1 MDIPEGVIVAML
13 TPFDEQGKINEIEV
27 RKFVNFLIDKG
38 VDGLFPVA
46 SCGEYTHMDMGERK
60 FLIDI
65 VVDEAGGRVPVI
77 PGSGATC
84 YHKSIEIANYAQQKG
99 CAGVVLHGPYFFQ
112 NTKEVVEG
120 HLRKVAENVN
130 IPIFLYNI
138 PFFANEVTPQMA
150 ESLCN
155 MPNVVGIKESSGNM
169 VNVMNLL
176 EMTRKVDPDFRV
188 LVGAEEIMLPALMM
202 GGKGCMTATAGIMPE
217 FMVNIFKNFQNQNI
231 QHAYNLQFA
240 VLPLIREMKSVNFP
254 QGFKEALGLRG
265 INVGPPMMDYP
276 AKDLETISNLKT
288 RLELEMENLLEKYF
302 PGIPLAYRQGQ
313 KLSPKLS
320 YPLPSSSAQEAKNK
334 KYADCVVCGMCDGD
348 IECQVVP
355 CESIKQDQQQTASK
369 IEGEGIDED
378 KLKEIIARTVKKV
391 LGDGK

>member
-240 VLPLIREMKSVNFP
+240 VLPLIREMKSVISP
-254 QGFKEALGLRG
+254 KGLRRHWG
-265 INVGPPMMDYP
+265 
-276 AKDLETISNLKT
+276 
-288 RLELEMENLLEKYF
+288 
-302 PGIPLAYRQGQ
+302 
-313 KLSPKLS
+313 
-320 YPLPSSSAQEAKNK
+320 
-334 KYADCVVCGMCDGD
+334 CG
-348 IECQVVP
+348 
-355 CESIKQDQQQTASK
+355 ASMW
-369 IEGEGIDED
+369 
-378 KLKEIIARTVKKV
+378 ARP
-391 LGDGK
+391 